1 MRSKHSFIGAFDD
14 HGPYGR
20 GWYNENMA
28 PEVNITSRRQGSQ
41 WFEVNRKLAVSMV
54 EDTTYYPKF
63 EEFCRPHCYVDEH
76 YFPTMLTIRAAPL
89 LGGLVKGCGSPS
101 YLQKS

>member
-1 MRSKHSFIGAFDD
+1 MASF
-14 HGPYGR
+14 
-20 GWYNENMA
+20 WL
-28 PEVNITSRRQGSQ
+28 TGS
-41 WFEVNRKLAVSMV
+41 LPSVSMV

-89 LGGLVKGCGSPS
+89 LGGLVKGHHPGWLARKGKWLDMGSLS
-101 YLQKS
+101 REVGFISGSI